1 MKILHIINS
10 LKKGGAEGNLFRL
23 CKFHKKKYN
32 TKIDVTVLT
41 LTDNGFY
48 EPELGKLGIKVYSLK
63 INPNN
68 KLSGLTKKI
77 IKLRKLILDLNP
89 DIIQSWMYHSN
100 FLTLFLPKKFHS
112 KVFWNIRHS
121 ELNFK
126 ISKKMTI
133 FLSLICGIFSKF
145 VPRKIIY
152 CSERSIKF
160 HEKQHFYSKDKA
172 VLIYNGYNHKNY
184 FPSKNLR
191 INFRKKYKIN
201 KEQIILGYAGRYAKQ
216 KNIPSLLSAFSK
228 VNKKNSSVF
237 LFMAGKDINLKNKE
251 LVNYINDLGIKTN
264 VIFLNEQKNLL
275 KFYNGID
282 LLILTSFS
290 ESFPNVLPEAM
301 LCTTPVLSSDAG
313 CSKKIIDKF
322 GFVMNNN
329 DDQSIFK
336 NLNKIIQ
343 YNIKNKKKWKYL
355 KKKSRL
361 QIINEFSISK
371 MSKEYVQNWIF

>member
-1 MKILHIINS
+1 
-10 LKKGGAEGNLFRL
+10 
-23 CKFHKKKYN
+23 
-32 TKIDVTVLT
+32 
-41 LTDNGFY
+41 
-48 EPELGKLGIKVYSLK
+48 
-63 INPNN
+63 
-68 KLSGLTKKI
+68 
-77 IKLRKLILDLNP
+77 
-89 DIIQSWMYHSN
+89 
-100 FLTLFLPKKFHS
+100 
-112 KVFWNIRHS
+112 
-121 ELNFK
+121 
-126 ISKKMTI
+126 
-133 FLSLICGIFSKF
+133 
-145 VPRKIIY
+145 
-152 CSERSIKF
+152 
-160 HEKQHFYSKDKA
+160 
-172 VLIYNGYNHKNY
+172 
-184 FPSKNLR
+184 
-191 INFRKKYKIN
+191 
-201 KEQIILGYAGRYAKQ
+201 
-216 KNIPSLLSAFSK
+216 
-228 VNKKNSSVF
+228 
-237 LFMAGKDINLKNKE
+237 MAGKDINLKNKE

-322 GFVMNNN
+322 GFVMKNN

>member
-322 GFVMNNN
+322 GFVMKNN

>member
-48 EPELGKLGIKVYSLK
+48 EPELGKLGIKVYSLN

-322 GFVMNNN
+322 GFVMKNN